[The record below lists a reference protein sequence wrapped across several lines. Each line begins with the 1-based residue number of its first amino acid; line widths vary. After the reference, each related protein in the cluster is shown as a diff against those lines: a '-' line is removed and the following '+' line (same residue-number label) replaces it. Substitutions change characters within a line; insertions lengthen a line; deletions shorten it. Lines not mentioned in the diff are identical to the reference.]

1 MINSKKKIKEYLQ
14 ADGRLGTSSLKDW
27 ILHNEKWY
35 IWHYIVALR
44 HVEYYMN
51 TCKRKSLLFL
61 FWWYL
66 YKYYSLKTH
75 ITIYPNTCGKG
86 LIVYHLGDMLWVKK
100 NASIGDYCTLRAG
113 GVFGNKGADND
124 PIIKVGHH
132 VDFGLG
138 VKCFGPVS
146 IGNHVVVGAMSV
158 ITKDIPDYCM
168 VAGNPA
174 KVIKKFDLESNRWI
188 RV

>member
-1 MINSKKKIKEYLQ
+1 MIDNKKKLKEYLL
-14 ADGRLGTSSLKDW
+14 ADGQLGGASFKDR

-51 TCKRKSLLFL
+51 IGKKKSFQFL
-61 FWWYL
+61 YWWYK
-66 YKYYSLKTH
+66 YKYYSYKTH
-75 ITIYPNTCGKG
+75 ITVFPNTCGMG
-86 LIVYHLGDMLWVKK
+86 LVIYHLGDMTWVKA
-100 NASIGDYCTLRAG
+100 NAKIGNYCTLRAG
-113 GVFGNKGADND
+113 VVFGNKGEDND
-124 PIIKVGHH
+124 SAITVGNH

-158 ITKDIPDYCM
+158 VTKDIPDYCM
-168 VAGNPA
+168 VAGSPA
-174 KVIKKFDLESNRWI
+174 KVIKKFDLEKKLWV